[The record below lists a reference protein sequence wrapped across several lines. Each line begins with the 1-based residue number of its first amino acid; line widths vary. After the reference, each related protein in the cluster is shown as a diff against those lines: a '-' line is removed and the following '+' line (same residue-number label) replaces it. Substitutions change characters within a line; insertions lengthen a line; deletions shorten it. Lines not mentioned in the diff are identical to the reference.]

1 MVSTT
6 STFAGEG
13 APPEAIARQLAL
25 SLVTLS
31 PPCRASER
39 AGSGVAAGGG
49 GKMRRWSQ
57 EEAPP

>member
-13 APPEAIARQLAL
+13 APPEAIARPLAL

-49 GKMRRWSQ
+49 EGR
-57 EEAPP
+57 